1 MKYDSISEF
10 KDINSRGDLSTD
22 LAEISED
29 TFFCDYIKCKRMVDA
44 GLSHHFVLLNSS
56 SISKTTRIRGTKLSD
71 IEDIFGRDV
80 LSTFHFSFYPGDDS
94 VDDPEDVQSLWIRR
108 LTNTDKRHL
117 RANYKFFPQ
126 NSYVC
131 EWADAT
137 GCVLMM
143 PFVQSE
149 SGEIKWLIHSG
160 AVRGSIG
167 RKRSSNFFATE
178 TMPGLLL
185 EEIIDILPD
194 ILDCNLASVRYNGV
208 DMVIPVSK
216 KTAKRTFKNRDK
228 EDGVKKRLIHTVK
241 THGRKNLVNT
251 TAVNAHVRGT
261 SNFTIK
267 GVEVRLFATL
277 DQAAKIIKSERK
289 RR

>member
-1 MKYDSISEF
+1 MEYSLISEF
-10 KDINSRGDLSTD
+10 KDIDSRGDLSTD

-29 TFFCDYIKCKRMVDA
+29 AFFSDYIKCKRMVDA
-44 GLSHHFVLLNSS
+44 GLSNHFVLLNSS

-71 IEDIFGRDV
+71 IEDVFGRDV
-80 LSTFHFSFYPGDDS
+80 LSTFHFSFYPGDNS
-94 VDDPEDVQSLWIRR
+94 VDDPENVQTLWIRR
-108 LTNTDKRHL
+108 LTNFDKRHL
-117 RANYKFFPQ
+117 RATYKYFPQ

-131 EWADAT
+131 EWADAN
-137 GCVLMM
+137 GFVLTM

-160 AVRGSIG
+160 AVRGSAG
-167 RKRSSNFFATE
+167 RKRSSNFFATSS
-178 TMPGLLL
+178 TPGLLM

-194 ILDCNLASVRYNGV
+194 ILDCNLASINYNGTDV
-208 DMVIPVSK
+208 IIPVSQ

-228 EDGVKKRLIHTVK
+228 EDGVKRRLIHTVK
-241 THGRKNLVNT
+241 SHGRKNLINT
-251 TAVNAHVRGT
+251 TAVDAHVRGT
-261 SNFTIK
+261 SSFTIK
-267 GVEVRLFATL
+267 GIEVRLFATF